1 MKSRAAT
8 SSEVTDQV
16 ERESTGSRSLSPHLT
31 HYDRTIVQTTMART
45 TLAPTPARLS
55 SLSTRTLSL
64 ILELTRSQSLS
75 LPSPSLPSTITKNLS
90 QLREGLETLEGEGD
104 TGEVGRGLRGQYERL
119 VGLAEGLGVEVEGR
133 TGILVDTGE
142 DGPSGDGVDE

>member
-1 MKSRAAT
+1 
-8 SSEVTDQV
+8 
-16 ERESTGSRSLSPHLT
+16 
-31 HYDRTIVQTTMART
+31 MARP

-90 QLREGLETLEGEGD
+90 QLREGLEVLETEGD

-133 TGILVDTGE
+133 TGKLVDTGE
-142 DGPSGDGVDE
+142 EGTSGDGLDE